1 MNVLNYIKKDKKNNN
16 YDAYVIFN
24 FSNGYIHLYWTG
36 PLTFDL
42 NGKCMG
48 KCSINSKNNGENIIS
63 SLHIVWIIFVSNL
76 SMYCICNLYLQLV
89 GAYIYKE
96 MIDLHECISYSF

>member
-1 MNVLNYIKKDKKNNN
+1 
-16 YDAYVIFN
+16 
-24 FSNGYIHLYWTG
+24 
-36 PLTFDL
+36 
-42 NGKCMG
+42 
-48 KCSINSKNNGENIIS
+48 
-63 SLHIVWIIFVSNL
+63 LHIVWIIFVSNL